1 MYQLSMV
8 SFSAADCLKDKNFSH
23 CLHVHDHLDYTETG
37 IDGPIVS
44 LIYPKSSMDGTLQA
58 FTAPKYYTKQA
69 FKKCGHDSPVTLDYC
84 QSTS

>member
-1 MYQLSMV
+1 MV

-44 LIYPKSSMDGTLQA
+44 LIYPKSSMDGTL
-58 FTAPKYYTKQA
+58 
-69 FKKCGHDSPVTLDYC
+69 
-84 QSTS
+84 